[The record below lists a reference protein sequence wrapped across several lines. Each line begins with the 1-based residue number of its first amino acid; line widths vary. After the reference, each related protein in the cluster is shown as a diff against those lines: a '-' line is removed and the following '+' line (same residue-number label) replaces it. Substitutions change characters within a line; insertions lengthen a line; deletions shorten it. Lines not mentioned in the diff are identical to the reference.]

1 MKFKTSR
8 VQGFKAL
15 DDGKGQFEAVVAVF
29 GNVDLGGDRIVKGAF
44 ADSLKTWTAK
54 GRPIP
59 VVFSHDWANLD
70 AHIGEVLE
78 AKETDQGLWVR
89 AQLDMDDPPAAKVF
103 RMMKRGTL
111 AEFSFA
117 YDIVEEKL
125 QNGANEL
132 LKLDV
137 IEVGP
142 CLKGMNP
149 ATQLIG
155 VKALA
160 GQTPEFGIGDRVRVD
175 GQPHMDGQGDGTVAV
190 IEDTYAYGVL
200 FDGMEEMGIHR
211 WYVQDELMAA
221 EGGDEQPAPMD
232 GMGSMQASS
241 RRRRHRKS
249 SAEHAARLPVSR
261 KQAVAGSFEERR
273 ELVSSALWAHYGDQD
288 RYWVWVMATFDDSAI
303 YRVEDSEEGAVSYRE
318 IDYTLKDGTVELG
331 DERDVVLQTTIV
343 PKSRTP
349 GAVPRAKSEEPPRAK
364 GEEPRPSTLAAR
376 VAAELLEIGVD

>member
-44 ADSLKTWTAK
+44 ADSLKTWEAK

-78 AKETDQGLWVR
+78 AKETDQGLWVK

-117 YDIVEEKL
+117 YDIVDEKL

-132 LKLDV
+132 LKLEI

-149 ATQLIG
+149 ATELVS
-155 VKALA
+155 VKS
-160 GQTPEFGIGDRVRVD
+160 
-175 GQPHMDGQGDGTVAV
+175 DGTVQ
-190 IEDTYAYGVL
+190 T
-200 FDGMEEMGIHR
+200 
-211 WYVQDELMAA
+211 
-221 EGGDEQPAPMD
+221 
-232 GMGSMQASS
+232 
-241 RRRRHRKS
+241 
-249 SAEHAARLPVSR
+249 AARKGGG

-273 ELVSSALWAHYGDQD
+273 DLVSAAVRGRYGEND
-288 RYWVWVMATFDDSAI
+288 RYWVWVVATFDESAVVAI
-303 YRVEDSEEGAVSYRE
+303 HGEDGATYRE
-318 IDYTLKDGTVELG
+318 IDYTLKDGTLELG
-331 DERDVVLQTTIV
+331 EERDVILQTTIV
-343 PKSRTP
+343 PKAAKSAP
-349 GAVPRAKSEEPPRAK
+349 PSAKSEEPAKAK

>member
-8 VQGFKAL
+8 VRGFKAL
-15 DDGKGQFEAVVAVF
+15 DDGKGEFEAVVAVF
-29 GNVDLGGDRIVKGAF
+29 GNVDLAGDRIVKGAF
-44 ADSLKTWTAK
+44 ADSLTAWSAK

-89 AQLDMDDPPAAKVF
+89 AQLDMEDPPAAKVF

-132 LKLDV
+132 LKLDI

-149 ATQLIG
+149 ATELIG
-155 VKALA
+155 VKGA
-160 GQTPEFGIGDRVRVD
+160 
-175 GQPHMDGQGDGTVAV
+175 VAE
-190 IEDTYAYGVL
+190 IPA
-200 FDGMEEMGIHR
+200 R
-211 WYVQDELMAA
+211 RP
-221 EGGDEQPAPMD
+221 GG
-232 GMGSMQASS
+232 G
-241 RRRRHRKS
+241 
-249 SAEHAARLPVSR
+249 

-273 ELVSSALWAHYGDQD
+273 EQVAAAVRGRYGEND
-288 RYWVWVMATFDDSAI
+288 RYWVWVVATFDESAVVAI
-303 YRVEDSEEGAVSYRE
+303 HGEDGATYRE
-318 IDYTLKDGTVELG
+318 IDYTLKDGTIELG
-331 DERDVVLQTTIV
+331 EERDVVLQTTIV
-343 PKSRTP
+343 PKSRVSPAPTP
-349 GAVPRAKSEEPPRAK
+349 APEEPPGAK
-364 GEEPRPSTLAAR
+364 GQGPRPGTFAAR
-376 VAAELLEIGVD
+376 VAAELLEIGAD